1 MLEVEMFFI
10 TSEAEVIES
19 RLRAQVESPTKAA
32 WSREAK
38 LEW

>member
-1 MLEVEMFFI
+1 MLEIEMFFI
-10 TSEAEVIES
+10 TSEAEVMES

-32 WSREAK
+32 SSREAK